1 MYKNNINM
9 FEVFLAINVFKK
21 TSNFEQLKR
30 MKYNYK
36 KTNPNTWIYVWRIL
50 KTIETSKILKIFTFM
65 LLYYKNLKVFTD
77 KIEVT

>member
-36 KTNPNTWIYVWRIL
+36 KTNPNT
-50 KTIETSKILKIFTFM
+50 
-65 LLYYKNLKVFTD
+65 
-77 KIEVT
+77 